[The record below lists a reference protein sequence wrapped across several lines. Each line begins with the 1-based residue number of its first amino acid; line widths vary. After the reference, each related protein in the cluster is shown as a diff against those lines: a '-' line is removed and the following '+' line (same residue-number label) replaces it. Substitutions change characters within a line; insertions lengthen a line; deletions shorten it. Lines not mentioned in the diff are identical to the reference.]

1 MRQTEL
7 TPVQKATAR
16 RLSTPAKSAVKLLIA
31 LERKDYSGAISDA
44 PKLLDAAAAMF
55 EGNIDTA
62 IVSIMVQH
70 TAKAFQSS
78 IEKRLRK
85 KPVGR
90 PVRAWWKEGEVDR
103 ESTILRFADEGT
115 HESALE
121 AFKETFPK
129 EIFHLPVRLEDYPQ
143 VTTLAE
149 QLELKPGESVKL
161 RDRRVKS
168 FRRALDNAIRNHL
181 NTLKRKRNADRLIAD
196 FEEIWE

>member
-16 RLSTPAKSAVKLLIA
+16 RLSVPAKSALKGLILA
-31 LERKDYSGAISDA
+31 EREQYGGLTDA
-44 PKLLDAAAAMF
+44 PRLLDAAAAMF
-55 EGNIDTA
+55 EANINTVT
-62 IVSIMVQH
+62 IFNMVQH
-70 TAKAFQSS
+70 TAEAFQSS

-90 PVRAWWKEGEVDR
+90 PVRTWWREGEVDR
-103 ESTILRFADEGT
+103 ESAILRFADEGT

-121 AFKETFPK
+121 AFKETFAK
-129 EIFHLPVRLEDYPQ
+129 EIFHLPVRLKDDPQ

-161 RDRRVKS
+161 RDGRVKS